1 MFRQSFQEEKSKNKI
16 VDNNNNNNDQ
26 QQKEQQ
32 KEQQIQNKNLEQDQ
46 SSPFGICRWSNEKKL
61 DKNGSNCPEY
71 LFFSIFKEMLK

>member
-1 MFRQSFQEEKSKNKI
+1 MFRQSFQEEKNKNKT

-32 KEQQIQNKNLEQDQ
+32 KEQQIQNKSLDHDQ